1 MMNRNGFNVTMLIA
15 LLAVLMFASSASG
28 ECAWVLWSRPDAP
41 GALELVWKVV
51 TRFGGRDDCVRELGQ
66 RYANWKSGGWR
77 VTFNGDSRIAATS
90 DSGVHELMC
99 LPDTLD
105 AREPKTN

>member
-1 MMNRNGFNVTMLIA
+1 MMNRNGFSVTMLIA
-15 LLAVLMFASSASG
+15 LLVVLMFALSASG

-41 GALELVWKVV
+41 DASQPWKLV
-51 TRFGGRDDCVRELGQ
+51 TRFVGRDDCLRELRQ
-66 RYANWKSGGWR
+66 RSANWKSDGWR

-90 DSGVHELMC
+90 DSGVRELMC
-99 LPDTLD
+99 LPETLD

>member
-1 MMNRNGFNVTMLIA
+1 MLNRNDFRVTMLAA

-41 GALELVWKVV
+41 DAPESWKVV
-51 TRFGGRDDCVRELGQ
+51 SRFGGRDDCVRELGQ
-66 RYANWKSGGWR
+66 RSANWKSGGWR

-90 DSGVHELMC
+90 DAGVRELMC
-99 LPDTLD
+99 LPETLD